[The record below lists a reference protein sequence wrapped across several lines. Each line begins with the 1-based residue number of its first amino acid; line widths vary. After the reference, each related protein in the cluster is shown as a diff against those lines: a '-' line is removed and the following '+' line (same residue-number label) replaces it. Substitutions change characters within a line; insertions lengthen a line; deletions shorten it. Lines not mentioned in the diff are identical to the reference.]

1 MIMILLKIYKKGE
14 IIMRDHEKLFAEV
27 REAFIDMDV
36 TEEVD
41 VKRVDLALHELD
53 EIEAKYAPDWEC
65 AVMNML
71 VFIGILAGTLS
82 AEVYGGGIEDELHDK
97 IKIVFEILAKYYA
110 MVE

>member
-1 MIMILLKIYKKGE
+1 
-14 IIMRDHEKLFAEV
+14 MRDHEKLFAEV
-27 REAFIDMDV
+27 REAFMDMDV

-97 IKIVFEILAKYYA
+97 IKVVFEILAKYYA

>member
-1 MIMILLKIYKKGE
+1 
-14 IIMRDHEKLFAEV
+14 MRDHEKLFAEV

-97 IKIVFEILAKYYA
+97 IKVVFEILAKYYA

>member
-1 MIMILLKIYKKGE
+1 
-14 IIMRDHEKLFAEV
+14 MRDHEKLFAEV

-53 EIEAKYAPDWEC
+53 DIEAKYAPDWEC

-97 IKIVFEILAKYYA
+97 IKVVFEILAKYYA

>member
-1 MIMILLKIYKKGE
+1 
-14 IIMRDHEKLFAEV
+14 MRDHEKLFAEV

-36 TEEVD
+36 TEEID

-53 EIEAKYAPDWEC
+53 EIEAKYAPDWEA

-71 VFIGILAGTLS
+71 VFIGILAGTIS
-82 AEVYGGGIEDELHDK
+82 AEVYGGGIEDELHGK
-97 IKIVFEILAKYYA
+97 IKVVFEILAKYYA

>member
-1 MIMILLKIYKKGE
+1 
-14 IIMRDHEKLFAEV
+14 MRNHEQLFAEV

-41 VKRVDLALHELD
+41 IKRVDLALHELD
-53 EIEAKYAPDWEC
+53 DIEAKYAPDWEC

-97 IKIVFEILAKYYA
+97 IKVIFEILAKYYA
-110 MVE
+110 MGE

>member
-1 MIMILLKIYKKGE
+1 
-14 IIMRDHEKLFAEV
+14 MRDHEKLFAEV

-110 MVE
+110 MAE

>member
-1 MIMILLKIYKKGE
+1 
-14 IIMRDHEKLFAEV
+14 MRDHEKLFAEV

-53 EIEAKYAPDWEC
+53 DIEAKYAPDWEC

-82 AEVYGGGIEDELHDK
+82 AEVYGGGLEDELHDK
-97 IKIVFEILAKYYA
+97 IKVVFEILAKYYA

>member
-1 MIMILLKIYKKGE
+1 
-14 IIMRDHEKLFAEV
+14 MRDHEKLFAEV

>member
-1 MIMILLKIYKKGE
+1 
-14 IIMRDHEKLFAEV
+14 MRDHEKLFAEV

-41 VKRVDLALHELD
+41 IKRVDLALHELD

-71 VFIGILAGTLS
+71 IFIGILAGTLS

-97 IKIVFEILAKYYA
+97 IKVVFEILAKYYA

>member
-1 MIMILLKIYKKGE
+1 MIMILLKIYKGE
-14 IIMRDHEKLFAEV
+14 MIMRDHEKLFAEV
-27 REAFIDMDV
+27 REAFMDMDV

-97 IKIVFEILAKYYA
+97 IKVVFEILAKYYA

>member
-1 MIMILLKIYKKGE
+1 
-14 IIMRDHEKLFAEV
+14 MRNHEQLFAEV

-97 IKIVFEILAKYYA
+97 IKVVFEILAKYYA

>member
-1 MIMILLKIYKKGE
+1 
-14 IIMRDHEKLFAEV
+14 MRDHEKLFAEV
-27 REAFIDMDV
+27 REAFMDMDV
-36 TEEVD
+36 TEEID

-53 EIEAKYAPDWEC
+53 DIEAKYAPDWEC

>member
-1 MIMILLKIYKKGE
+1 
-14 IIMRDHEKLFAEV
+14 MRNHEQLFAEI
-27 REAFIDMDV
+27 RKAFIDMDV

-41 VKRVDLALHELD
+41 VKRVDLVLHELD
-53 EIEAKYAPDWEC
+53 EIEAKYTPDWEA

-71 VFIGILAGTLS
+71 VLIGIMAGTLS

-97 IKIVFEILAKYYA
+97 IKVVFEILAKYYA

>member
-1 MIMILLKIYKKGE
+1 
-14 IIMRDHEKLFAEV
+14 MRNHEQLFAEV
-27 REAFIDMDV
+27 REAFMDMDV

-97 IKIVFEILAKYYA
+97 IKIIFEILAKYYA
-110 MVE
+110 MAE

>member
-1 MIMILLKIYKKGE
+1 
-14 IIMRDHEKLFAEV
+14 MRNHEQLFNEV
-27 REAFIDMDV
+27 REAFMNMEV
-36 TEEVD
+36 SEEVD

-53 EIEAKYAPDWEC
+53 DIEAKYAPDWEC

-97 IKIVFEILAKYYA
+97 IKVIFEILAKYYA
-110 MVE
+110 MAE

>member
-1 MIMILLKIYKKGE
+1 
-14 IIMRDHEKLFAEV
+14 MRDHEKLFAEV

-53 EIEAKYAPDWEC
+53 EIEAKYAPDWEA

-71 VFIGILAGTLS
+71 VFIGILAGTIS

-97 IKIVFEILAKYYA
+97 IKVVFEILAKYYA
-110 MVE
+110 MAK

>member
-1 MIMILLKIYKKGE
+1 
-14 IIMRDHEKLFAEV
+14 MRNHEQLFAEV
-27 REAFIDMDV
+27 REAFMNMEV
-36 TEEVD
+36 SEEVD
-41 VKRVDLALHELD
+41 IKRVDLALHELD
-53 EIEAKYAPDWEC
+53 DIEAKYAPDWEC

-97 IKIVFEILAKYYA
+97 IKVVFEILAKYYA

>member
-1 MIMILLKIYKKGE
+1 
-14 IIMRDHEKLFAEV
+14 MRNHEQLFAEV

-41 VKRVDLALHELD
+41 VKRVDLALRELD
-53 EIEAKYAPDWEC
+53 DIEAKYAPDWEC

-97 IKIVFEILAKYYA
+97 IKVVFEILAKYYA
-110 MVE
+110 MAK

>member
-1 MIMILLKIYKKGE
+1 
-14 IIMRDHEKLFAEV
+14 MRDHEKLFAEV
-27 REAFIDMDV
+27 REAFMDMDV
-36 TEEVD
+36 TEEID

-53 EIEAKYAPDWEC
+53 DIEAKYAPDWEC

-97 IKIVFEILAKYYA
+97 IKVIFEILAKYYA
-110 MVE
+110 MGE

>member
-1 MIMILLKIYKKGE
+1 
-14 IIMRDHEKLFAEV
+14 MRNHEQLFAEV
-27 REAFIDMDV
+27 REAFMNMEV
-36 TEEVD
+36 SEEVD
-41 VKRVDLALHELD
+41 IKRVDLALHELD
-53 EIEAKYAPDWEC
+53 DIEAKYAPDWEC